1 MGISEI
7 RTPNGILD
15 FMEENI
21 KYGWLGTDGKIRIYS
36 MQEFRQYYKTLSLEE
51 TLDKKIGV
59 CIEQVYLMHH
69 LMNKIGIESK
79 MYCTRM
85 YEDEN
90 FNDLEAAE
98 RMHCFL
104 LYFID
109 DKVFQIEHPNGE
121 RKGIYEYESEED
133 AIQKIVS
140 IYEEMMREEYEE
152 KNLPEP
158 LGGFRRIT
166 TVFEEVP
173 VGISYKDFNLYIN
186 SLGSVKGNK
195 KIL

>member
-1 MGISEI
+1 MSINGI
-7 RTPNGILD
+7 RTPNDILD
-15 FMEENI
+15 FMDKNI
-21 KYGWLGTDGKIRIYS
+21 TYGWVGTDNEIRLNK
-36 MQEFRQYYKTLSLEE
+36 MDGFRKYYKTISLEE

-69 LMNKIGIESK
+69 LMNEIGIESK

-109 DKVFQIEHPNGE
+109 DKVFQIEHPNFD

-133 AIQKIVS
+133 AIEKIVS
-140 IYEEMMREEYEE
+140 IYEKMMEEDYEE
-152 KNLPEP
+152 KNLPAP
-158 LGGFRRIT
+158 PGGFKRTT
-166 TVFEEVP
+166 TVFKEVP
-173 VGISYKDFNLYIN
+173 VGISYKDFNIYIN
-186 SLGSVKGNK
+186 SLGSIKRK
-195 KIL
+195 